1 MCLISIAWKMHDQFP
16 LAIAANRDEFT
27 ARKSQAL
34 HQWQDSK
41 IIAGRD
47 VLAGGTWMGFHPN
60 GRFAMLTNIRHPDYF
75 KPNIHSRGA
84 LIVQLLTHD
93 ADLEDGL
100 AKLQTDYQRYS
111 GFNLLVGD
119 ADSLF
124 HFNSATGQMRHLPAG
139 VYGVSNADL
148 DDPWPKVT
156 LAKTQMDDW
165 LARPVFDQLVG
176 LHSDTQ
182 IAADADLP
190 QTGIS
195 LTHERALSPQ
205 KIVLPDYATQV
216 QTAAVVDAKGR
227 LSLCEHNALNG
238 HRQHFTMADFWPR
251 VARGATVLE

>member
-1 MCLISIAWKMHDQFP
+1 MCLISIAWKMHGQYP

-27 ARKSQAL
+27 ARDSQAL

-47 VLAGGTWMGFHPN
+47 SLAGGTWMGFHPN

-84 LIVQLLTHD
+84 LIVALLTHEP
-93 ADLEDGL
+93 DLESGL
-100 AKLQTDYQRYS
+100 ANLKADYQRYS

-119 ADSLF
+119 ADRLF
-124 HFNSATGQMRHLPAG
+124 HFNSATGCMRQLPAG
-139 VYGVSNADL
+139 IYGVSNANL

-156 LAKTQMDDW
+156 LAKAQMGDW
-165 LARPVFDQLVG
+165 LARPVFEALIG

-182 IAADADLP
+182 IAMDTDLP

-195 LTHERALSPQ
+195 LAHERALSAQ

-216 QTAAVVDAKGR
+216 QTAAVVDTNGR
-227 LSLCEHNALNG
+227 LSLCEYNALNG
-238 HRQHFTMADFWPR
+238 HRENFTMTDFWPN
-251 VARGATVLE
+251 VAHGATELE